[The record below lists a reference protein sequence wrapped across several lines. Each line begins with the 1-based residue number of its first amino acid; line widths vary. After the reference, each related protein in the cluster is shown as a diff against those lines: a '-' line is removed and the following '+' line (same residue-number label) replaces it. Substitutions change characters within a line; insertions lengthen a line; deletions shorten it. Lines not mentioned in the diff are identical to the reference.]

1 MFATAT
7 EMKNNFGQYLTHVMD
22 ESSEVVITK
31 NARKVARLV
40 PYVSDIERYY
50 TIKDNTA
57 EYEYDKRSV
66 SYEEF
71 MEIYE
76 NSQTRMEFINGEIF
90 VMSSPDISHQE
101 ILGNLYIIFRHY
113 FKGKI
118 CKPFL
123 APFDVHFRKKDIQ
136 DPDVMQPDL
145 TVICD
150 MDNNINEKNKYMGTP
165 TLALEIL
172 SASTRSKDMVYKL
185 NTYMMSGVEEY
196 WIIDPRNKSIIIY
209 TFKDNSIDQNL
220 YYRLGDTA
228 FSVIY
233 EGLEVNIADLFADI
247 M

>member
-1 MFATAT
+1 MLATAT
-7 EMKNNFGQYLTHVMD
+7 EMKNNFGLYLMHVMD
-22 ESSEVVITK
+22 ENSEVVITK

-50 TIKDNTA
+50 TIKDNAA
-57 EYEYDKRSV
+57 EYEYDKRPV

-71 MEIYE
+71 IGIYE

-90 VMSSPDISHQE
+90 LMSSPDISHQE
-101 ILGNLYIIFRHY
+101 ILGNLYIIFRQY

-123 APFDVHFRKKDIQ
+123 APFDVHFKKKDIQ

-145 TVICD
+145 TIICD
-150 MDNNINEKNKYMGTP
+150 MDNNTNEKNKYMGTP
-165 TLALEIL
+165 SLALEIL
-172 SASTRSKDMVYKL
+172 SDSTRSKDMVYKL

-196 WIIDPRNKSIIIY
+196 WIVDPRNKSIIIY
-209 TFKDNSIDQNL
+209 RFKDYSIDQNL

-228 FSVIY
+228 FSMIY
-233 EGLEVNIADLFADI
+233 EGLEVNITDLFADI

>member
-1 MFATAT
+1 MLATAT

-22 ESSEVVITK
+22 ENGEVIITK

-40 PYVSDIERYY
+40 PYVTDIGRYY
-50 TIKDNTA
+50 TIKDNDV

-71 MEIYE
+71 IRIYE
-76 NSQTRMEFINGEIF
+76 NSQTRMELINGEIF
-90 VMSSPDISHQE
+90 VMSSPDLSHQG
-101 ILGNLYIIFRHY
+101 ILGNLYIIFRQY

-150 MDNNINEKNKYMGTP
+150 LDNNINEKNKYMGTP
-165 TLALEIL
+165 SLALEIL
-172 SASTRSKDMVYKL
+172 SAGTRSKDMVHKL

-196 WIIDPRNKSIIIY
+196 WIVDPINKCIIIY
-209 TFKDNSIDQNL
+209 KFKDNSIDQNL

-228 FSVIY
+228 FSMIY
-233 EGLEVNIADLFADI
+233 EGLEVNTTDLFADI